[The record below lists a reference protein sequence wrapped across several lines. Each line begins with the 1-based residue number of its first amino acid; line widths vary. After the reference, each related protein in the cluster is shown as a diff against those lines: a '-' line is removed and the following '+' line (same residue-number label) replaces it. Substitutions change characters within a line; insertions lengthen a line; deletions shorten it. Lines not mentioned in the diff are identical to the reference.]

1 MLDIFP
7 TRLVFLKRDRLIG
20 YHPEMPKQ
28 LRARREIGDEEY
40 RWRSIAQRDEL
51 YPQILQMIADFFI
64 NNDSKLFSR

>member
-1 MLDIFP
+1 
-7 TRLVFLKRDRLIG
+7 
-20 YHPEMPKQ
+20 MPKQ